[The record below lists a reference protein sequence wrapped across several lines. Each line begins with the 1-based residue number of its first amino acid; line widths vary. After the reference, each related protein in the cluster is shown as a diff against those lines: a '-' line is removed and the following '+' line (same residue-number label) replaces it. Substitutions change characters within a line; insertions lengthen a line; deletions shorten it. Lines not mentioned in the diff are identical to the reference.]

1 VSPETARAQ
10 LSEFISGARRELAI
24 YDEKIQDPSIVRL
37 LRERAS
43 KGVRIRVIGQLKG
56 PNGAI
61 QTTRLKGIRLHVRV
75 IVRDGTRAFV
85 GSQSLRKIELESR
98 REVGLLITNPSVAGK
113 ILQVFE
119 ADWTAS
125 RGTDLAAADKPDQK
139 DEKVEKRDDAK
150 KDKDAAKVEEQ
161 AAMAG

>member
-1 VSPETARAQ
+1 VSPETARTK
-10 LSEFISGARRELAI
+10 LSDFIRGARRDLAI
-24 YDEKIQDPSIVRL
+24 YDEKIQDPSIIRL
-37 LRERAS
+37 LKERAA

-56 PNGAI
+56 PNGTI
-61 QTTRLKGIRLHVRV
+61 QVTRLKGMRLHVRA

-98 REVGLLITNPSVAGK
+98 REVGMLITNPSVAGK

-125 RGTDLAAADKPDQK
+125 RGAEAPAPNKPARKGEQPERR
-139 DEKVEKRDDAK
+139 DEDK
-150 KDKDAAKVEEQ
+150 KDKDAPNVEERTLV
-161 AAMAG
+161 AV